1 MKKLMVLLAVFA
13 GISMLSAAELSADGW
28 IKSQMQGKFV
38 FTNPGKYPISM
49 KCDEPSA
56 GKAVKE
62 VGISRSTYYKY
73 KDYILEPSEMAG
85 GRKAV
90 LSLMLSHEPGV
101 LSAVLARIS
110 EQGGSVLTITQSLPI
125 RGKASVTITLDI
137 SGMEGPLTGLM
148 EALSATPGAE
158 NPRLVAVD

>member
-1 MKKLMVLLAVFA
+1 MLDSYLIIHKSILPEYYEKVLEVRRL
-13 GISMLSAAELSADGW
+13 LEDGTVREV
-28 IKSQMQGKFV
+28 SQ
-38 FTNPGKYPISM
+38 
-49 KCDEPSA
+49 
-56 GKAVKE
+56 AVKQ

>member
-1 MKKLMVLLAVFA
+1 MLDQYLIIHKSILPEYYEKVVQARHLLEV
-13 GISMLSAAELSADGW
+13 GHVREV
-28 IKSQMQGKFV
+28 SQ
-38 FTNPGKYPISM
+38 
-49 KCDEPSA
+49 
-56 GKAVKE
+56 AVKQ

-101 LSAVLARIS
+101 LSAVLSHIS
-110 EQGGSVLTITQSLPI
+110 QMGASVLTITQSLPI

-137 SGMEGPLTGLM
+137 SSMPDSMARLM
-148 EALSATPGAE
+148 EALSSTPGAE
-158 NPRLVAVD
+158 NPRMVAVE